1 MEKKIGSEMEKKRGS
16 NRAPPPTLA
25 LLLQIPNHRIAI
37 QHKNKIPIG
46 IITKYQRDKISTQK
60 DEERRGK
67 VEPEAPLLL
76 AEPPPRRL
84 AVVEVPS
91 SGGS

>member
-1 MEKKIGSEMEKKRGS
+1 VEKKRG
-16 NRAPPPTLA
+16 AAEHPPTLA
-25 LLLQIPNHRIAI
+25 LLLQIPNHHIAI

-46 IITKYQRDKISTQK
+46 IITKYQRDKISTQE

-84 AVVEVPS
+84 AAVEVPS
-91 SGGS
+91 SGARS